1 MPEYELT
8 YEAEENLLGIA
19 RYTIKTWG
27 EDPAKVYN
35 TALKRAFSAIGANP
49 DKGRI
54 FFKKRSELRLLR
66 AEHHYVFYLIE
77 EANVPLIVA
86 VFHENMDLVSRIKKR
101 LDG

>member
-8 YEAEENLLGIA
+8 FEAEEDLLGIA

-27 EDPAKVYN
+27 EAQARVYN
-35 TALKRAFSAIGANP
+35 AALKMAFSAIGANP
-49 DKGRI
+49 DKGRV
-54 FFKKRSELRLLR
+54 FFKTRPELRCLR

-77 EANVPLIVA
+77 ESNVPLIVA
-86 VFHENMDLVSRIKKR
+86 VFHENMDLVSRIGKR